1 MGKIILKN
9 VRCYS
14 FHGCLKEE
22 GLIGS
27 EYLVS
32 LKVTASLKKSALS
45 DRLSETVDYVLLNQI
60 IKHEMAKPSKLLET
74 VANRINKSVFKK
86 DLRITKS
93 IVTITKVCPPING
106 DVEGVSNKSFY
117 YIKTIV
123 FHSFIKF
130 AFYAA
135 K

>member
-1 MGKIILKN
+1 MGEIILKN

-22 GLIGS
+22 GVIGS
-27 EYLVS
+27 EYLVD
-32 LKVTASLKKSALS
+32 LKVTASLKKSAQS

-60 IKHEMAKPSKLLET
+60 IKQEMSKPSKLLES
-74 VANRINKSVFKK
+74 VADRINKSVFKK

-106 DVEGVSNKSFY
+106 DVEGVSVKLKQKKDS
-117 YIKTIV
+117 
-123 FHSFIKF
+123 KF
-130 AFYAA
+130 
-135 K
+135 

>member
-1 MGKIILKN
+1 MGEIILKN

-22 GLIGS
+22 GVIGS
-27 EYLVS
+27 EYLVD
-32 LKVTASLKKSALS
+32 LKVTASLKKSAQS

-60 IKHEMAKPSKLLET
+60 IKHEMSKPSKLLET
-74 VANRINKSVFKK
+74 VADRINKSVFKK

-106 DVEGVSNKSFY
+106 DVEGVSVKLKQKKDS
-117 YIKTIV
+117 
-123 FHSFIKF
+123 KF
-130 AFYAA
+130 
-135 K
+135 